1 MIDCVFAIHYLE
13 KIHNTRICKSDS
25 VVDKAKQGIGFAMLF
40 LYRNKDKE
48 ITCGDLAKELGC
60 STARIA
66 ALLKKLEDKEYIY
79 KKNSSFDA
87 RINIVSISLKGE
99 EFIKEMMEHGIIEM
113 QNYVDYIGIDDMDN
127 LMRILEKT
135 KEYFISRK
143 EKEDV

>member
-1 MIDCVFAIHYLE
+1 MIDRDLAIHYLE

-66 ALLKKLEDKEYIY
+66 ALLKKLED
-79 KKNSSFDA
+79 
-87 RINIVSISLKGE
+87 
-99 EFIKEMMEHGIIEM
+99 
-113 QNYVDYIGIDDMDN
+113 
-127 LMRILEKT
+127 
-135 KEYFISRK
+135 
-143 EKEDV
+143 